1 MGNNPYN
8 LHHVAMSAGV
18 KPSAHLAS
26 VTLTWREALP
36 EVAMTR
42 KIYNATKK
50 RFPRDFSDFEENS

>member
-18 KPSAHLAS
+18 KPSGHLAS

-36 EVAMTR
+36 ELAMTR
-42 KIYNATKK
+42 KIYNATKM
-50 RFPRDFSDFEENS
+50 RFPTNFNDFEENS